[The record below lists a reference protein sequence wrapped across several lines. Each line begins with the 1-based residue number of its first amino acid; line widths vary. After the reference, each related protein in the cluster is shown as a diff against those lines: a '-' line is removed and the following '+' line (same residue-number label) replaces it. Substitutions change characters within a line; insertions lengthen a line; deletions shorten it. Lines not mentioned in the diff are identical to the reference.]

1 MVILRRSLIGRRA
14 PALTASTPL
23 SEATLHLVI
32 ETATTAC
39 SVALLRGDIVV
50 AHAHEEGARG
60 HAERLIPMIATLPE
74 GGRAD
79 AILVNCG
86 PGSFTGVRVGLAA
99 ARALGLAWG
108 VPVHGYSTHALL
120 AARLFEDH
128 DSLTKALI
136 VIEGGHGEVF
146 TQNYAAHPLMALND
160 LASCVPDTVPFQR
173 VAAGSAAG
181 RVACDQAILI
191 GPDARDARL
200 LPSEMRTLAP
210 SPIYGRAADAKPN
223 P

>member
-1 MVILRRSLIGRRA
+1 
-14 PALTASTPL
+14 
-23 SEATLHLVI
+23 
-32 ETATTAC
+32 
-39 SVALLRGDIVV
+39 
-50 AHAHEEGARG
+50 
-60 HAERLIPMIATLPE
+60 MIATLPE

-108 VPVHGYSTHALL
+108 VPVLGYSTHALL

-128 DSLTKALI
+128 GSLTQAL
-136 VIEGGHGEVF
+136 VAIEGGHGEVF
-146 TQNYAAHPLMALND
+146 IQSYAAHPLTALDD
-160 LASCVPDTVPFQR
+160 LTSCVPDAVPFQA

-181 RVACDQAILI
+181 RIACDQAVLI
-191 GPDARDARL
+191 GPDARDVRL
-200 LPSEMRTLAP
+200 LPSNMRSLAP
-210 SPIYGRAADAKPN
+210 SPIYGRAPDAKPN

>member
-1 MVILRRSLIGRRA
+1 MI
-14 PALTASTPL
+14 
-23 SEATLHLVI
+23 LVI

-39 SVALLRGDIVV
+39 SVALLDGATII
-50 AHAHEEGARG
+50 AHDHQDGARG
-60 HAERLIPMIATLPE
+60 HAERLIPMIAALPN

-108 VPVHGYSTHALL
+108 VPVTGYSTHALL
-120 AARLFEDH
+120 AARVFADH
-128 DSLTKALI
+128 PELDEALI
-136 VIEGGHGEVF
+136 AIEGGHGELF
-146 TQNYAAHPLMALND
+146 IQPFARDGLAAQAP
-160 LASCVPDTVPFQR
+160 LASQVAESVPFWR
-173 VAAGSAAG
+173 CVAGSAAA
-181 RVACDQAILI
+181 RIRCEVAHDV

-200 LPSEMRTLAP
+200 LPAALRALPAE
-210 SPIYGRAADAKPN
+210 PIYGRAPDAKPN

>member
-1 MVILRRSLIGRRA
+1 M
-14 PALTASTPL
+14 
-23 SEATLHLVI
+23 I

-99 ARALGLAWG
+99 ARALGLAWD
-108 VPVHGYSTHALL
+108 VPVQGYSTHALL
-120 AARLFEDH
+120 AARLFEDG
-128 DSLTKALI
+128 DSLTQALI
-136 VIEGGHGEVF
+136 AIEGGHGEVF
-146 TQNYAAHPLMALND
+146 IQNYAARPLTALGD
-160 LASCVPDTVPFQR
+160 LASCVPDAVPFQA

-181 RVACDQAILI
+181 RIACDQAVLI
-191 GPDARDARL
+191 GPDARDVRL
-200 LPSEMRTLAP
+200 LPSNMRSLAP
-210 SPIYGRAADAKPN
+210 SPIYGRAPDAKPN